1 MKIRHALVSDSKYLW
16 QWRNDPQTR
25 QNSVNQDEVSWG
37 DHNNWFTA
45 SQKNDARE
53 IFIGLNNETN
63 ELVGMVR
70 FDFNIATTTSKVSL
84 NLNPDWRGK
93 NISSLMLSMAIDK
106 FQNDRFFL
114 LIAEILAHNTQSI
127 KTFKRCGF
135 ALEDDTSDLLIFK
148 NKQGIIDAIEGVRSA
163 NNVNWM
169 DLIRLAFRVA
179 PKEAN
184 EIVGKINTGDGQ
196 IANLLKRLGE

>member
-37 DHNNWFTA
+37 DHNNWFA
-45 SQKNDARE
+45 DSQKNDASE
-53 IFIGLNNETN
+53 IFIGLNNEPN

-93 NISSLMLSMAIDK
+93 NISSLMLSMAIDE

-114 LIAEILAHNTQSI
+114 LIAEILSHNT
-127 KTFKRCGF
+127 
-135 ALEDDTSDLLIFK
+135 
-148 NKQGIIDAIEGVRSA
+148 
-163 NNVNWM
+163 
-169 DLIRLAFRVA
+169 
-179 PKEAN
+179 
-184 EIVGKINTGDGQ
+184 
-196 IANLLKRLGE
+196 